1 MGGSTGGGRA
11 ASGLF
16 YQYLFTIEKLLT
28 LVAKHSPA
36 ATQVRIEDPEDPNV
50 LDPDIVDFSVYSANE
65 LIEELHQA
73 KSVAAPQKSTISA
86 GEALTILV
94 RMIGKTD
101 APVYVLTTNARPGED
116 IDRLNALLAGTD
128 SDANMLRELQFLVRH
143 NTTASEALSTVG
155 AGAQLARLR
164 RARVRAT
171 GEPSSEIRKRTV
183 QTIQKWRSHNGLS
196 LGERAAWILEGR
208 LISDVFERAAGTVIE
223 GAGSSTPSPRRVTL
237 SEFTGLLA
245 EPSEVL
251 AQAAARW
258 EAGSGAEWVPPGDG
272 IFRTEE
278 LDQIVHNFSN
288 IRSRHVLR
296 CTLTGPSGVGKTQ
309 TAAMFAHNE
318 ADSYDRACWIKAE
331 SESSIVSSIT
341 DQHRTIGIPDMAGED
356 PARIVA
362 AFKERV
368 GSFIGR
374 WLIVFD
380 NAPSSRLL
388 DPFVPTRGNAHI
400 LVTSNNEMNWTEY
413 RRVSVDDMRP
423 DQARELL
430 RLRLVEDFPESTAEQ
445 QNRVRDALDRV
456 AVTLGRRPLA
466 LHIAASHFGSTA
478 ALVSGVDIYTG
489 KIDTLADLM
498 DVDDYDRGRYP
509 RTFQAAIRLCLDRLT
524 EDRSDSVAVTAEAML
539 NAMSFMASQSVP
551 AYLVF
556 ASVTRPQDTLL
567 EGRDPRAGLHQQ
579 LPTMN
584 AVIGRIRTQSL
595 VSRREDPSGDAP
607 WELSVQLDIN
617 EIVQYVIRRRMVAA
631 TRVLDNTAGHLS
643 AWLADYYQR
652 QQFGSALAIES
663 HVLHLLTLA
672 KDVSGVLTLCPLL
685 AGNEANLRLL
695 QGRPFEAREL
705 LRFERGHLERRVSP
719 HFRTLAKTTVQI
731 IEVQLVLGEPLAQ
744 IVAEIRA
751 ATDYIQAAIDE
762 GDLDWDGDHVCAN
775 LMTAIENLA
784 FGRSKDDLGCLNELA
799 ALHQHVTSLLA
810 LFPDDGAA
818 KWQVR
823 TSAIEHSLSRH
834 DYQGALTD
842 AAALLASL
850 ESDQHLQRLDVKG
863 LQIEALCNLGDIDRL
878 KVEVADFLQDL
889 QRNPQ
894 VVKGVWHSLINTA
907 NQLAVWI
914 AFGVKEA
921 ATLREIFQTIV
932 RAGGTLCT
940 NDYERYS
947 HALFAGCEASQNG
960 DLYGVKLLLDRA
972 AENRPSDNTIGA
984 HLAIVECWLQHWL
997 QCAEQGHSARAVA
1010 ASLQDRQL
1018 DTIGGDSVLRLVAY
1032 APSLK
1037 DRPLA
1042 AKNGDN
1048 PQLHARHRAD
1058 RAGRTRGLEIVE
1070 VSSGRPLAYLI
1081 FGEVVRPDSLGQP
1094 DSQLAATDLDGRTI
1108 RPTWLWLHA
1117 TLNPHDDAV
1126 RIAIR

>member
-1 MGGSTGGGRA
+1 M
-11 ASGLF
+11 F
-16 YQYLFTIEKLLT
+16 YQYLFTIEKFLT
-28 LVAKHSPA
+28 LVAENSPA
-36 ATQVRIEDPEDPNV
+36 ATQVRIEDPEDPDV

-65 LIEELHQA
+65 VLEELHQA
-73 KSVAAPQKSTISA
+73 KSVAAPLKSTISA
-86 GEALTILV
+86 GEALMILV
-94 RMIGKTD
+94 RMIGKAD

-128 SDANMLRELQFLVRH
+128 SDADVLRELQFIVRH
-143 NTTASEALSTVG
+143 NTIASKALLTVG
-155 AGAQLARLR
+155 TGAQLARLR
-164 RARVRAT
+164 RASVHAT
-171 GEPSSEIRKRTV
+171 GEASSEIRKRTV
-183 QTIQKWRSHNGLS
+183 QTIQKWRSYNGLP

-208 LISDVFERAAGTVIE
+208 LISDVFERAADTVVE
-223 GAGSSTPSPRRVTL
+223 GVGFSSPSHRRVTL

-258 EAGSGAEWVPPGDG
+258 EAGSGAERVPPGDG
-272 IFRTEE
+272 VVRTKE
-278 LDQIVHNFSN
+278 LGKIVHNFSN

-318 ADSYDRACWIKAE
+318 ANSYDRVCWIKAE
-331 SESSIVSSIT
+331 SETSIVSSIT
-341 DQHRTIGIPDMAGED
+341 DQHRTIGIPDMAGDD
-356 PARIVA
+356 PARIVN

-368 GSFIGR
+368 SSFIGR

-413 RRVSVDDMRP
+413 RRARVSDMRP

-430 RLRLVEDFPESTAEQ
+430 RSRLIEDFPESTAEQ

-456 AVTLGRRPLA
+456 AVKLGRRPLA

-478 ALVSGVDIYTG
+478 ALVSGVDSYTD
-489 KIDTLADLM
+489 KIDTLAELM

-509 RTFQAAIRLCLDRLT
+509 RTFQAAIRLCLERLT
-524 EDRSDSVAVTAEAML
+524 EDRSDSVAMTAEAML

-556 ASVTRPQDTLL
+556 ASVTRPQDTLF
-567 EGRDPRAGLHQQ
+567 EGRDPRVGLHQQ
-579 LPTMN
+579 LPMLN

-595 VSRREDPSGDAP
+595 VDRRDDPSRDTP
-607 WELSVQLDIN
+607 WELGIQLDIN

-631 TRVLDNTAGHLS
+631 THVLDNTAGHLS

-652 QQFGSALAIES
+652 QQFGFALAIES
-663 HVLHLLTLA
+663 HVLQLLTLA
-672 KDVSGVLTLCPLL
+672 KDVSGVLMQCPLL

-695 QGRPFEAREL
+695 QGRPSEAREL
-705 LRFERGHLERRVSP
+705 LHFERALLDRRVSP
-719 HFRTLAKTTVQI
+719 HFKTLAKTTVQI
-731 IEVQLVLGEPLAQ
+731 IEVQIVLGEPIAQ
-744 IVAEIRA
+744 IITEIRA
-751 ATDYIQAAIDE
+751 ATNYVQAVIDE
-762 GDLDWDGDHVCAN
+762 GDLDWDGDQVCAN
-775 LMTAIENLA
+775 LMTVIENLA
-784 FGRSKDDLGCLNELA
+784 FGRSRNDMDRLNELA
-799 ALHQHVTSLLA
+799 SLRQRVTALLA
-810 LFPDDGAA
+810 LFPDDRAA
-818 KWQVR
+818 MWQAR
-823 TSAIEHSLSRH
+823 TSAIEHSLSRQ

-842 AAALLASL
+842 ATALLASL
-850 ESDQHLQRLDVKG
+850 EPDQHLQRLDVKG
-863 LQIEALCNLGDIDRL
+863 LQIEAVCNLGDVGRL
-878 KVEVADFLQDL
+878 KVEMADFLQDM

-894 VVKGVWHSLINTA
+894 VVKGVWHSLVNTA

-914 AFGVKEA
+914 AFGVQEA
-921 ATLREIFQTIV
+921 PELREVFQTIV

-960 DLYGVKLLLDRA
+960 DLHGVKLLLDRA
-972 AENRPSDNTIGA
+972 AENRPSDNTIGG
-984 HLAIVECWLQHWL
+984 HLAIVECWLQYWL
-997 QCAEQGHSARAVA
+997 QCAEQGHSARAIAV
-1010 ASLQDRQL
+1010 SLQDRQL
-1018 DTIGGDSVLRLVAY
+1018 DMSGGDPILRLVVH
-1032 APSLK
+1032 APFLE
-1037 DRPLA
+1037 DLPLA

-1048 PQLHARHRAD
+1048 PQLYARHRTD
-1058 RAGRTRGLEIVE
+1058 RAGRTRGLEILE
-1070 VSSGRPLAYLI
+1070 VATGRPLAYLI
-1081 FGEVVRPDSLGQP
+1081 FGEVVQPDSLGQP
-1094 DSQLAATDLDGRTI
+1094 DRQLAATNLDGRTI
-1108 RPTWLWLHA
+1108 RPTCLWLHS